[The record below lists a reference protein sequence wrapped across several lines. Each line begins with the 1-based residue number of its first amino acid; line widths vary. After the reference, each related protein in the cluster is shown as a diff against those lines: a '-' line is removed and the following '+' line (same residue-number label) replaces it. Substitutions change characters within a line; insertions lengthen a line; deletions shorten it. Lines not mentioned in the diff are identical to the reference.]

1 MFDIKEMDR
10 LPVYSTQGAELQAT
24 GELPAT
30 LVSRRNIVRQN
41 SSVQQRKKRELPK
54 PAQMDLTFLSFGMG
68 AMLRSISSVEEE
80 EPASP
85 KPPQVSI
92 QVASHQV
99 TRI

>member
-1 MFDIKEMDR
+1 MDR
-10 LPVYSTQGAELQAT
+10 LPVYSTQGAELEA

-30 LVSRRNIVRQN
+30 PVSPRKIVRQN
-41 SSVQQRKKRELPK
+41 SNAQQRKKRERPK
-54 PAQMDLTFLSFGMG
+54 PAQMDLSFGMG

>member
-54 PAQMDLTFLSFGMG
+54 PAQMDLSFGMG